1 MERYVCIHGHFYQP
15 PRENAWLETV
25 ELQDSAYPYH
35 DWNQRI
41 TAECYAPNAVAR
53 ILDDQG
59 RIGQL
64 VNNYSRMSFNFGPTL
79 LQWLEHNEPELYEAI
94 LSADR
99 LSMQK
104 FAGHGS
110 AIAQPYNHIILPLA
124 SRRDRRTQVL
134 WGIGDFERRFNRRPE
149 GIWLP
154 ETAVDL
160 ETLQILAEEGIRFT
174 ILAPHQASRVLRTGA
189 RVWQDVTGAKIDPT
203 RPYLQQ
209 LASGKSIG
217 LFFYDGPI
225 ARAVAFEG
233 LLTRGDHFADRL
245 VGAFS
250 DQQRWPQ
257 LVHIAT
263 DGESYGHH
271 HRFGDM
277 ALAYALNQIEAKKL
291 ARLTNYGEYLERH
304 PPTQQVEIIEK
315 SSWSC
320 FHGIDRWWS
329 NCGCNTGA
337 HPNWNQEWRT
347 PLRNAL
353 DWLRDS
359 LSGSFETQAGKFFLD
374 PWAAR
379 DDYIAVVHNR
389 VPEIL
394 ERFFSRHVI
403 SPLDANSRVTAL
415 KLLELQRHA
424 MLMYTSCGWFFD
436 DLSGIETVQII
447 QYAARVVQLAE
458 ELFGESPESQ
468 FVEKLSAARSNLSE
482 RGGGKDIY
490 YQLVRTGMV
499 NWERIGAHYAVRS
512 LFESYPDKTSIYCFR
527 AERDDYQVFN
537 AGTARLAVGRVKLT
551 SEITRESS
559 MLSFGV
565 LHMGDHNVNGGVQ
578 EFMPDRLYQ
587 NLVGESVA
595 SFTRA
600 DFAEVIRVMDRCFG
614 ESNYS
619 LRSLF
624 REEQRTVIENILAS
638 ALGQTETLYRQI
650 YEQRG
655 PVMRYLTDLHI
666 PLPKAFTAA
675 AELVLN
681 GDLRRALQER
691 EINAERVRAL
701 LESAK
706 IAGVTLDAPTLEFA
720 YRQNLEQLANCL
732 ARTPTVS
739 VLRELRE
746 ATGLL
751 VKLPFPVD
759 LWRVQNIFYVLMQS
773 VYLQMQKRHIE
784 GEQTAEEW
792 LIIFEDLAQKLAIKL
807 PSPAS
812 NI

>member
-1 MERYVCIHGHFYQP
+1 MERYVCVHGHFYQP

-41 TAECYAPNAVAR
+41 TAECYAPNSVAR
-53 ILDDQG
+53 ILDDQS
-59 RIGQL
+59 RIVQL
-64 VNNYSRMSFNFGPTL
+64 VSNYSRISFNFGPTL
-79 LQWLEHNEPELYEAI
+79 LQWLENNEAEVYEAI

-110 AIAQPYNHIILPLA
+110 AVAQPYNHIILPLA
-124 SRRDRRTQVL
+124 SQRDRRTQVL
-134 WGIGDFERRFNRRPE
+134 WGIGDFERRFKRRPE

-160 ETLQILAEEGIRFT
+160 ETLEILAEEGVRFT
-174 ILAPHQASRVLRTGA
+174 ILAPHQAA
-189 RVWQDVTGAKIDPT
+189 RVRRAGVRLWQDVTGAKIDPT
-203 RPYLQQ
+203 RPYSQQ
-209 LASGKSIG
+209 LASGKSIA

-233 LLTRGDHFADRL
+233 LLTRGDLFADRL
-245 VGAFS
+245 IGAFS
-250 DQQRWPQ
+250 DQRTWPQ

-271 HRFGDM
+271 HRFGEM
-277 ALAYALNQIEAKKL
+277 ALAYALNQIESKKL

-329 NCGCNTGA
+329 NCGCNTGVHA
-337 HPNWNQEWRT
+337 NWNQEWRT

-359 LSGSFETQAGKFFLD
+359 LSGPFETQARKFLKD

-379 DDYIAVVHNR
+379 NEYIDVVDNR
-389 VPEIL
+389 APEIV
-394 ERFFSRHVI
+394 ERFFSRHAI
-403 SPLDANSRVTAL
+403 GSLDPSSTATAL

-436 DLSGIETVQII
+436 ELSGIETVQII
-447 QYAARVVQLAE
+447 QYAARVVQLSQ
-458 ELFGESPESQ
+458 ELFGESPERP
-468 FVEKLSAARSNLSE
+468 FVEKLALAKSNLLD
-482 RGGGKDIY
+482 RGNGRDIY
-490 YQLVRTGMV
+490 NEIVRMAMV
-499 NWERIGAHYAVRS
+499 NWERIGAHCAVRS

-527 AERDDYQVFN
+527 AEREDYQVFN

-551 SEITRESS
+551 SEITQESS
-559 MLSFGV
+559 ILSFGV

-578 EFMPDRLYQ
+578 EFMPDELYQ
-587 NLVGESVA
+587 SLLRELVPP
-595 SFTRA
+595 FTRA
-600 DFAEVIRVMDRCFG
+600 DFAEVVRVVDRCFG

-638 ALGQTETLYRQI
+638 ALGQSETLYRQI
-650 YEQRG
+650 YEQRA

-681 GDLRRALQER
+681 GDLRRALQDQ
-691 EINAERVRAL
+691 EINAERVSAL
-701 LESAK
+701 LDSAK
-706 IAGVTLDAPTLEFA
+706 IEGITLDAATLEFA
-720 YRQNLEQLANCL
+720 YRQNLEQLANGL
-732 ARTPTVS
+732 ARTPTAVA
-739 VLRELRE
+739 LRKLRE
-746 ATGLL
+746 ATALL
-751 VKLPFPVD
+751 VKLPFAVD

-773 VYLQMQKRHIE
+773 AYLQMQKRQAE
-784 GEQTAEEW
+784 GEQTAQEW
-792 LIIFEDLAQKLAIKL
+792 LTIFEDLAQNLGIKL
-807 PSPAS
+807 PAS
-812 NI
+812 GG

>member
-1 MERYVCIHGHFYQP
+1 
-15 PRENAWLETV
+15 
-25 ELQDSAYPYH
+25 
-35 DWNQRI
+35 
-41 TAECYAPNAVAR
+41 
-53 ILDDQG
+53 
-59 RIGQL
+59 
-64 VNNYSRMSFNFGPTL
+64 
-79 LQWLEHNEPELYEAI
+79 
-94 LSADR
+94 
-99 LSMQK
+99 
-104 FAGHGS
+104 
-110 AIAQPYNHIILPLA
+110 
-124 SRRDRRTQVL
+124 
-134 WGIGDFERRFNRRPE
+134 
-149 GIWLP
+149 
-154 ETAVDL
+154 
-160 ETLQILAEEGIRFT
+160 
-174 ILAPHQASRVLRTGA
+174 
-189 RVWQDVTGAKIDPT
+189 
-203 RPYLQQ
+203 
-209 LASGKSIG
+209 
-217 LFFYDGPI
+217 
-225 ARAVAFEG
+225 
-233 LLTRGDHFADRL
+233 
-245 VGAFS
+245 
-250 DQQRWPQ
+250 
-257 LVHIAT
+257 
-263 DGESYGHH
+263 
-271 HRFGDM
+271 M

-329 NCGCNTGA
+329 SCGCNTGA

-359 LSGSFETQAGKFFLD
+359 LSESFETQAGKFLKD

-379 DDYIAVVHNR
+379 DDYIDVVHNR
-389 VPEIL
+389 AAEIV
-394 ERFFSRHVI
+394 ERFFSRHAI
-403 SPLDANSRVTAL
+403 GPLDASARVTVL

-436 DLSGIETVQII
+436 DLFGIETVQII
-447 QYAARVVQLAE
+447 QYAARVVQLSQ
-458 ELFGESPESQ
+458 ELFGDSPESQ
-468 FVEKLSAARSNLSE
+468 FVERLSVARSNLSD
-482 RGGGKDIY
+482 RGGGREIY
-490 YQLVRTGMV
+490 YQLVRTAMI

-537 AGTARLAVGRVKLT
+537 AGIARLAVGRVKLT
-551 SEITRESS
+551 SEITMESS

-587 NLVGESVA
+587 SLVGESVA

-624 REEQRTVIENILAS
+624 REEQRTVVENILAS

-655 PVMRYLTDLHI
+655 PVMRYLTDLQI
-666 PLPKAFTAA
+666 PLPRAFTAA

-681 GDLRRALQER
+681 GDLRRALQKR
-691 EINAERVRAL
+691 KVSSERVTAL

-720 YRQNLEQLANCL
+720 YRQNLERLANCL

-751 VKLPFPVD
+751 AKLPFPVD

-792 LIIFEDLAQKLAIKL
+792 LTIFEDLAQKLAIKL

-812 NI
+812 